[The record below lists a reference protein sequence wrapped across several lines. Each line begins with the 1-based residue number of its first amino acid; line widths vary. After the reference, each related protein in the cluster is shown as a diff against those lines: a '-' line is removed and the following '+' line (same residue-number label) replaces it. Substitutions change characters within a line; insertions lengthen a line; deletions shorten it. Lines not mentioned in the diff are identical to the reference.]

1 MSDWCSAWAS
11 WRPGEDAPKDPFD
24 GYDYG
29 FFVDGQEHVVWSVG
43 PDGEV
48 ATDDDIHSN
57 D

>member
-1 MSDWCSAWAS
+1 MTETNAAWAR

-29 FFVDGQEHVVWSVG
+29 FFVDGQDHVVWSVG